1 MSNNEIVDNIKT
13 WVVLNN
19 KIKVLQKELT
29 MMRKEKK
36 TITDKLVEV
45 MKNND
50 IDEFDL
56 NGGKLIYSKNKVKA
70 PLSRKHL
77 IDSLAKFYKNDTEL
91 VEELSKFIM
100 ESRSESIK
108 ESIKHKD

>member
-1 MSNNEIVDNIKT
+1 MSNNEIVDTIKN
-13 WVVLNN
+13 WVTLNS
-19 KIKVLQKELT
+19 KMKVLQKELT
-29 MMRKEKK
+29 VMRKEKK
-36 TITDKLVEV
+36 IITDKLVLV

>member
-1 MSNNEIVDNIKT
+1 MSNSEIVDNIKT
-13 WVVLNN
+13 WVGLNN

-36 TITDKLVEV
+36 NITDKLVEV

>member
-1 MSNNEIVDNIKT
+1 MSNNEIVDTIKN
-13 WVVLNN
+13 WVTLNS
-19 KIKVLQKELT
+19 KMKVLQKELT
-29 MMRKEKK
+29 DMRKEKK
-36 TITDKLVEV
+36 NITDKLVLV

>member
-1 MSNNEIVDNIKT
+1 MSNSEIVENIKT
-13 WVVLNN
+13 WVALNN

-29 MMRKEKK
+29 MMRKDKK
-36 TITDKLVEV
+36 NITDKLVEV